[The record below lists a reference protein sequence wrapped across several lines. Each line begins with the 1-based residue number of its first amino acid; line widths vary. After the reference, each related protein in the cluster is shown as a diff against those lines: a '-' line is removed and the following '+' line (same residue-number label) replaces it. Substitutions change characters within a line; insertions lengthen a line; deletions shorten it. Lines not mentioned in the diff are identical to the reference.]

1 MSCAQPFV
9 TACNSAPQQKMLI
22 GINIYE
28 HCSRIIGLVQP
39 PNACAIPMANTIF
52 TDPTAVDAW
61 DLWFRWREG
70 MHLHD
75 LTIDATWERVARAA
89 APAEDP
95 QAAFWAQRY
104 VDAFSKWQMLPG
116 EQLLHDAGTGSALQ
130 ETLRRGLT
138 HADTAQTEQTS
149 ANVTAVK
156 VIASNVIASSA
167 MVSNTAA
174 LNASAFVRRSRGAA
188 AWFDRD
194 EFMRVCGLAVRF
206 LDDVLVAA
214 TTPMAALRIG
224 VIGVAD
230 ALAQLGVGYAG
241 DAALAQARTIASAF
255 SEGCMRGDVAMA
267 RERGRNP
274 LNNKHWAARLRARD
288 LSDKLRME
296 LRRYGIRHPQLTAI
310 MSHPRLALLA
320 NNTTDGLDPAVHPNG
335 HEPSAAVHWQDTA
348 LDNDSALFAQ
358 TAQLAL
364 RAAIQPW
371 IDRPIDTPLLALH
384 ALDENIRQRC
394 GTLAAALKL
403 KPPRWRLPLS

>member
-1 MSCAQPFV
+1 MSLAQPFV
-9 TACNSAPQQKMLI
+9 TACNSTPQQQILI
-22 GINIYE
+22 GINIHE
-28 HCSRIIGLVQP
+28 HCSRIMGLVQP
-39 PNACAIPMANTIF
+39 PNACAIPMGNTIF
-52 TDPTAVDAW
+52 TDHTAVDAW

-70 MHLHD
+70 MRLHD
-75 LTIDATWERVARAA
+75 LTIDATWERVARAVA
-89 APAEDP
+89 AADSP
-95 QAAFWAQRY
+95 QAALWAQRY

-116 EQLLHDAGTGSALQ
+116 EQLLHDAGAGSASQ

-138 HADTAQTEQTS
+138 HTDTPQTEQTC
-149 ANVTAVK
+149 ANVTTVNI
-156 VIASNVIASSA
+156 IASNVIASSA
-167 MVSNTAA
+167 MVSNTAV

-188 AWFDRD
+188 AWFDCD

-206 LDDVLVAA
+206 LDDVLVAG

-230 ALAQLGVGYAG
+230 ALAQLSVGYAG
-241 DAALAQARTIASAF
+241 DAALAQARIIASAF

-267 RERGRNP
+267 RERGANP
-274 LNNKHWAARLRARD
+274 LNNKRWAARLRARD
-288 LSDKLRME
+288 LSDELRME
-296 LRRYGIRHPQLTAI
+296 LRRYGVRHPQLTAI

-335 HEPSAAVHWQDTA
+335 HEPSAAVHWQDTS
-348 LDNDSALFAQ
+348 LDNGSALFAQ

-384 ALDENIRQRC
+384 ALDEDIRQRC

-403 KPPRWRLPLS
+403 KPPRWRSPLS